1 MKAKTASTDESL
13 CPKCGGLMEGGVCGS
28 CGHTSDNPTAR
39 SKDKAPNAC
48 PECGEPMEEDKC
60 GKDGCGSKPK
70 KSKDACAPKKPM
82 ADGATFHADY
92 WGPLND
98 HVRRTKPMET
108 TPDGFL
114 EGSAAVTCVGV
125 YRYLMPN
132 GKVENRFRPPEEVF
146 NEDSMD
152 TLELATLTNGH
163 PPTGVSPENFQQ
175 VAVGSLG
182 EEIENDAYN
191 VYADITIKDAKAIA
205 DVKAGRTGLSCG
217 YSAVLVTSGEVSYP
231 VMGYQEDPAD
241 GVYKEMEI
249 GRQVYQVPGVWGGI
263 PYDAI
268 QTQIRYNHVALVDVP
283 RGGDSLHLQFDGAE
297 SPGVLVKS
305 TDGNPAGGHNSEQE
319 RTNMKKIHLD
329 GQEVA
334 YEVPEPVA
342 AHIDGLAAKV
352 GTLTKDHADAE
363 AKLAAAN
370 AALEAVQ
377 KDAADVKA
385 SIPQQIADGVK
396 AQLALVASV
405 QELGIQVKAEDSAD
419 DIRRQVIKAAMP
431 KVQADGLEGVGL
443 NAHFDAA
450 CAVLAERKS
459 NPDAAQRLSMADGI
473 PQKPETQNDGVT
485 WDNAHLHGGVKA

>member
-1 MKAKTASTDESL
+1 MNAKTASTDEAI
-13 CPKCGGLMEGGVCGS
+13 CPKCGGLMEGGVCGV
-28 CGHTSDNPTAR
+28 CGHTSETPTAR
-39 SKDKAPNAC
+39 SEDKTPKVC
-48 PECGEPMEEDKC
+48 DKCGEPMQGDECKA
-60 GKDGCGSKPK
+60 DGCGTKSP
-70 KSKDACAPKKPM
+70 KSKEPM

-92 WGPLND
+92 WGPLNE

-108 TPDGFL
+108 SPDGFL

-146 NEDSMD
+146 NDDSMD

-163 PPTGVSPENFQQ
+163 PATGVTPENFAS

-217 YSAVLVTSGEVSYP
+217 YTAVLVTSGEVSYP
-231 VMGYQEDPAD
+231 VMGYKEDPAD

-249 GRQVYQVPGVWGGI
+249 GRQVYQVPGVWGGV

-283 RGGDSLHLQFDGAE
+283 RGGDALHLQFDGAE
-297 SPGVLVKS
+297 SLGVLVTS
-305 TDGNPAGGHNSEQE
+305 TDGNPAGGHNSAQE

-329 GQEVA
+329 GEVA

-342 AHIDGLAAKV
+342 AHLDGLAVKI

-370 AALEAVQ
+370 AALATVNQ
-377 KDAADVKA
+377 DHADLKA

-431 KVQADGLEGVGL
+431 KVQADSLEGVGL

-450 CAVLAERKS
+450 CAVLSERKAH
-459 NPDAAQRLSMADGI
+459 PDAAQRLSMADGV